1 MLTRVAL
8 LAASLATS
16 AVLALGLAIAGVGSA
31 RPAATSPQVTPAA
44 ASAPDAPP
52 QPVTQVDTVY
62 VVPSAAAGP
71 NPTPAPTPSPI
82 VVKRVVVTPAGGGEG
97 GDND

>member
-8 LAASLATS
+8 LAASLAAS
-16 AVLALGLAIAGVGSA
+16 AVLALGLAIAGVVFA
-31 RPAATSPQVTPAA
+31 RPAATPPGVDTPAA
-44 ASAPDAPP
+44 ASAPAAPP
-52 QPVTQVDTVY
+52 QPVTQIDTVY
-62 VVPSAAAGP
+62 VVPPAAGP

-82 VVKRVVVTPAGGGEG
+82 IVKRVIVTPAGGVEG